1 MGLSP
6 QRAIAAMMAAGDGG
20 IVLGVTTSSSSAS
33 HRALT
38 AIFRKLVTKTEA
50 KIWGSCRPT
59 LVKTK
64 EMLN

>member
-1 MGLSP
+1 
-6 QRAIAAMMAAGDGG
+6 MMAAGDGG

-38 AIFRKLVTKTEA
+38 AIFRKLVTKREA